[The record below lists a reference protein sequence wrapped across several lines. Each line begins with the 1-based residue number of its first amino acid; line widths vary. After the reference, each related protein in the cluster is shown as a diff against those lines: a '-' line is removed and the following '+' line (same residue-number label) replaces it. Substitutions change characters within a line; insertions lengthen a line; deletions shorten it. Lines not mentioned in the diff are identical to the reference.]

1 MIEPDHEAAGL
12 DRDNEFTAG
21 YLAAQ
26 LERFSLGQRLHTIGV
41 YTARLAGERE
51 AGRVAGVIER
61 DQNDAR
67 KEAERKAAIIQV
79 SEGLTVNIG
88 NTVIEP
94 TPEWLTKGEVRAVA
108 VGGDRWTDMPMSTV
122 RRVVTSHADRAFAAG
137 RITSRQ
143 AKACG
148 WYREQHEM
156 SGLAG
161 NVPSSSFEPRIASS
175 AHSGAAFSPRQVD
188 AQDELRNARLLI
200 PMRLRTFFDRV
211 VIGDIAITSAA
222 KIVHAG
228 KDPLD
233 SFRCCADRVAD
244 YIEYSSG
251 KQL

>member
-1 MIEPDHEAAGL
+1 MIDREQELRSASEQLAIAVSRLVGDPGAALPHQKREAA
-12 DRDNEFTAG
+12 
-21 YLAAQ
+21 
-26 LERFSLGQRLHTIGV
+26 
-41 YTARLAGERE
+41 
-51 AGRVAGVIER
+51 RVAAMLER
-61 DQNDAR
+61 DQGDVR
-67 KEAERKAAIIQV
+67 KEAERNAAMIQV

-94 TPEWLTKGEVRAVA
+94 TPEWLSKGEVRAVA
-108 VGGDRWTDMPMSTV
+108 VGGERWTDVPMNTV

-143 AKACG
+143 AKACE

-161 NVPSSSFEPRIASS
+161 NIPSTSFEPRIAGS

-200 PMRLRTFFDRV
+200 PMRLRTFFDKV
-211 VIGDIAITSAA
+211 VINDIALTRAA

-228 KDPLD
+228 RHPLD
-233 SFRCCADRVAD
+233 SLRCCADRVAD
-244 YIEYSSG
+244 YIEYSTG
-251 KQL
+251 KPV